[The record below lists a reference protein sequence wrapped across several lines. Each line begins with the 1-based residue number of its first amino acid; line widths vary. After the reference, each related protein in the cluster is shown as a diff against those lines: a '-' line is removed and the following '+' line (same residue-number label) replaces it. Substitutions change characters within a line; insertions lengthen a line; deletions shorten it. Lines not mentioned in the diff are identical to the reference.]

1 MTRYQNNFK
10 SLIQKRKLDP
20 NCLGMSFEIKG
31 GGEITGKTDSL
42 KDSQDLDQDCNKL
55 DSLAHMAGRSRQG
68 SPSKHFNHRESF
80 FKSVLLSQV
89 KNQFPEDHLKLTE
102 SVADSHS
109 EGSNSDDDEE
119 ATFEIQ
125 RKKSK
130 FGPQY

>member
-1 MTRYQNNFK
+1 
-10 SLIQKRKLDP
+10 
-20 NCLGMSFEIKG
+20 MSFEIKA

-42 KDSQDLDQDCNKL
+42 KDSQDLDQEGNKL
-55 DSLAHMAGRSRQG
+55 DSLDHVAGRNRQG

-89 KNQFPEDHLKLTE
+89 KNQYPEDHVKLTE

-109 EGSNSDDDEE
+109 EGSNSEDENEE

-130 FGPQY
+130 FGPQS